1 MKRSG
6 RVNWIVVSLVA
17 IVVVLGA
24 LFVFSGEAATSAAA
38 RFMTALSRGDAKT
51 LAQMSYFNPPR
62 EEGDV
67 QRAWER
73 TLNIGRHYRFV
84 WMIKA
89 SKSPAPGRSSVTM
102 EVTRDADKGTAYAE
116 NFSLDLIQ
124 VDGKWKVDIRSISRA
139 LYPALPR

>member
-1 MKRSG
+1 MKRAG

-17 IVVVLGA
+17 IVVVLAA
-24 LFVFSGEAATSAAA
+24 LFVLSGEAATSAAA

-51 LAQMSYFNPPR
+51 LAQMSYFNPKR
-62 EEGDV
+62 EESEI
-67 QRAWER
+67 QAAWEK
-73 TLNIGRHYRFV
+73 TLSIGKHYRFV

-89 SKSPAPGRSSVTM
+89 GKSPAPGRSSVTM

-116 NFSLDLIQ
+116 NFSLDMLQ
-124 VDGKWKVDIRSISRA
+124 VDGKWKVDIRSISRE